1 MKRSTL
7 VAIAIF
13 AVLLGTVLLLRGRP
27 VERGSSRLSLAAVD
41 PESVDRLTVVDGT
54 QRVELERQDRAWR
67 VAGSGALADGV
78 ALTRALEGLR
88 SVDTSEVVSTSLE
101 RHAAFGVDT
110 ETGLTV
116 TAVAGSRTLAD
127 VVLGTTESGGSYVRA
142 VGRDTVFAVPRSLR
156 NLFPSDPA
164 RWARTRAFEIAL
176 EEVRRVE
183 VSLAGEPAWAIVPTD
198 DDQAWRLED
207 PSLLPPGFR
216 FDGRAARSLATTLVN
231 VRAKEVVAS
240 PPEDSA
246 LGLDGDHDRLTLVTD
261 SGPFTL
267 HLGAAS
273 AAGEVYARVDGW
285 EAVLALRPVQATSLR
300 KRLRDLRDLTLMA
313 FDPALATSLEVR
325 NGADRQRFV
334 KDTSSA
340 WVVDPQG
347 PQPPA
352 DLELDPQGAERMVS
366 LVLSLRAGALAEGVD
381 AASAGLDHPADSVT
395 VGLADQGEASLRF
408 GTPAP
413 AGDQV
418 ELVYAGG
425 NADGLVYTL
434 PRSQRD
440 RFTRGWEAFR
450 YVPPPPQGGNPFA
463 NLDPETLK
471 NLPPEVRE
479 SLERQMR
486 EQVEKERLLDQIRR
500 QQQGQPPSR

>member
-1 MKRSTL
+1 
-7 VAIAIF
+7 
-13 AVLLGTVLLLRGRP
+13 
-27 VERGSSRLSLAAVD
+27 
-41 PESVDRLTVVDGT
+41 
-54 QRVELERQDRAWR
+54 
-67 VAGSGALADGV
+67 
-78 ALTRALEGLR
+78 
-88 SVDTSEVVSTSLE
+88 
-101 RHAAFGVDT
+101 
-110 ETGLTV
+110 
-116 TAVAGSRTLAD
+116 
-127 VVLGTTESGGSYVRA
+127 
-142 VGRDTVFAVPRSLR
+142 
-156 NLFPSDPA
+156 
-164 RWARTRAFEIAL
+164 
-176 EEVRRVE
+176 
-183 VSLAGEPAWAIVPTD
+183 
-198 DDQAWRLED
+198 
-207 PSLLPPGFR
+207 LLPPGFR
-216 FDGRAARSLATTLVN
+216 FDGRTARSLATTLVD

-246 LGLDGDHDRLTLVTD
+246 LGLDADHDRLTLVTD
-261 SGPFTL
+261 SGPVTL

-273 AAGEVYARVDGW
+273 AAGDVYARVDGW
-285 EAVLALRPVQATSLR
+285 DAVLALRPVQATSLR
-300 KRLRDLRDLTLMA
+300 KRLSDLRDLTLMA

-325 NGADRQRFV
+325 AGADRQRFV
-334 KDTSSA
+334 KDASGA

-366 LVLSLRAGALAEGVD
+366 SVLALRASALAEGVEP
-381 AASAGLDHPADSVT
+381 AAAGLDRPTVSVN

-408 GTPAP
+408 GAPAP

-418 ELVYAGG
+418 ELVYAAG

-434 PRSQRD
+434 PRTQRD

-450 YVPPPPQGGNPFA
+450 YVPPPPQSGNPFA